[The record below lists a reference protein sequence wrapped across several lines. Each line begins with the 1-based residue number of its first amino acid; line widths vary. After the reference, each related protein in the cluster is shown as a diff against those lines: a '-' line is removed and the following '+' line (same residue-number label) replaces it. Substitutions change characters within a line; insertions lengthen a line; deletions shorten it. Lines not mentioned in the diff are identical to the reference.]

1 MGLNL
6 ETREDSPGN
15 GLANLLVVLEHM
27 DDSERTGRDN
37 IASWSARV
45 VASATNLREKRQ
57 QWSST
62 SGGD

>member
-27 DDSERTGRDN
+27 DDPERTGRDN

-45 VASATNLREKRQ
+45 AASATNLREKRQ